1 MRSRPAG
8 RVGAHGLRYAAPT
21 SEAAVGEPAA
31 EAVEP
36 HGEGFLAG
44 RALGPRELK
53 FIAAG
58 VVVLV
63 LVVAGL
69 ALGGVFS
76 GGKKQPSSP
85 PTTASTPTT
94 TASRPTTT
102 APSKHTTPPVLP
114 VPTTKLQTGSQ
125 GTQVKQLQRALAHL
139 GYSPGTVDGD
149 FGPVT
154 EAAVMRFQTAAKL
167 AADGVV
173 GPLTLAALGKA
184 LGANSG

>member
-21 SEAAVGEPAA
+21 AEAVGEPTA

-36 HGEGFLAG
+36 PGDGFLAG

-63 LVVAGL
+63 LVLAGL
-69 ALGGVFS
+69 AVGGVFS
-76 GGKKQPSSP
+76 GSKKHPASP

-94 TASRPTTT
+94 TANRVTTT
-102 APSKHTTPPVLP
+102 APSKATSPPVLP
-114 VPTTKLQTGSQ
+114 VPTAKLQAGSQ

-139 GYSPGTVDGD
+139 GYAPGTVDGD

-167 AADGVV
+167 DADGVV

-184 LGANSG
+184 LRSNSG